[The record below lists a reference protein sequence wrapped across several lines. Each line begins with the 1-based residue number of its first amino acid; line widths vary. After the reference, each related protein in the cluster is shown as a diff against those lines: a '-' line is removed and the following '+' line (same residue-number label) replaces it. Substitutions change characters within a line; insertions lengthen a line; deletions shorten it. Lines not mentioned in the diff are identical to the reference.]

1 MEPVFAIENGIPI
14 DIIRSKF
21 RYGAGSAVIYDLGG
35 AHRSAGFQVVDAK
48 ALALPE
54 DIACI
59 DAELP
64 DVVDAGLSN
73 LIVRDGGDEGDF
85 FAEVGERNRNVALA
99 AAVRRLKFASLR
111 ETLPAIG
118 CQAQHPVLGQTIAEA
133 QEELTE
139 SLISLAGV
147 QGTGIGEY
155 EGRPCINVMVVR
167 KTQDLLD
174 RIPTTYEG
182 FPVVVIETGELRIHE
197 EDRP

>member
-1 MEPVFAIENGIPI
+1 M
-14 DIIRSKF
+14 
-21 RYGAGSAVIYDLGG
+21 
-35 AHRSAGFQVVDAK
+35 
-48 ALALPE
+48 
-54 DIACI
+54 
-59 DAELP
+59 
-64 DVVDAGLSN
+64 N
-73 LIVRDGGDEGDF
+73 LWSVKPTMSY
-85 FAEVGERNRNVALA
+85 ANRFIFNLLVL
-99 AAVRRLKFASLR
+99 LL
-111 ETLPAIG
+111 LLG
-118 CQAQHPVLGQTIAEA
+118 CQSQHPALGQTIAKA

>member
-1 MEPVFAIENGIPI
+1 MSGRTIE
-14 DIIRSKF
+14 
-21 RYGAGSAVIYDLGG
+21 
-35 AHRSAGFQVVDAK
+35 
-48 ALALPE
+48 
-54 DIACI
+54 
-59 DAELP
+59 
-64 DVVDAGLSN
+64 
-73 LIVRDGGDEGDF
+73 
-85 FAEVGERNRNVALA
+85 
-99 AAVRRLKFASLR
+99 
-111 ETLPAIG
+111 
-118 CQAQHPVLGQTIAEA
+118 EA

-155 EGRPCINVMVVR
+155 DGRSCINVMVIR